1 MSSVARPAAGA
12 GAGLGVEIRIWR
24 LFGRTKPILDKARG
38 INGFTVIGNGPGGG
52 WEVEA
57 RLASW
62 RASFFERTKPIFS
75 KSLEINGF
83 PVTCGGAACRSM
95 PIADTKAPTW
105 FFVFF
110 ICSLDGAW
118 VAETRRARFGESRG
132 SFDYRIALGRRAA
145 LLLRYRD
152 RRQVIENREDGNIRL
167 ACDRSRLGDGV
178 AAGGG

>member
-1 MSSVARPAAGA
+1 MAVAQFARRFPPNKANGVKSFMFMVSACRLLHVRPPVP

-145 LLLRYRD
+145 LLLR
-152 RRQVIENREDGNIRL
+152 
-167 ACDRSRLGDGV
+167 
-178 AAGGG
+178 

>member
-1 MSSVARPAAGA
+1 MAVAQLARRLPPNKANDVKSFMFMVSACRLLHVRPPVPGRDWGSRFGSGAFLDEQSQFWIRPVESMDLQSSGTGLAAG
-12 GAGLGVEIRIWR
+12 GSLGVE
-24 LFGRTKPILDKARG
+24 
-38 INGFTVIGNGPGGG
+38 VGG
-52 WEVEA
+52 A
-57 RLASW
+57 PASW

-75 KSLEINGF
+75 KPLEINGF

-145 LLLRYRD
+145 LLLR
-152 RRQVIENREDGNIRL
+152 
-167 ACDRSRLGDGV
+167 
-178 AAGGG
+178 

>member
-1 MSSVARPAAGA
+1 MAVAQLARRLPPNKANDVKSFMFMVSACRLLHVRPPVPGRDWGSRFGSGA
-12 GAGLGVEIRIWR
+12 FLDEQSQFWIRPVEY
-24 LFGRTKPILDKARG
+24 
-38 INGFTVIGNGPGGG
+38 GFTVIGNGPGGG
-52 WEVEA
+52 WFVGGG
-57 RLASW
+57 RLR
-62 RASFFERTKPIFS
+62 RAGILVRKLFERTKPIFS
-75 KSLEINGF
+75 KPLEINGF

-145 LLLRYRD
+145 LLLR
-152 RRQVIENREDGNIRL
+152 
-167 ACDRSRLGDGV
+167 
-178 AAGGG
+178 

>member
-52 WEVEA
+52 WFVGGGGWRRAGILA
-57 RLASW
+57 RKL
-62 RASFFERTKPIFS
+62 FERTKPIFS
-75 KSLEINGF
+75 KPLEINGF

-145 LLLRYRD
+145 LLLR
-152 RRQVIENREDGNIRL
+152 
-167 ACDRSRLGDGV
+167 
-178 AAGGG
+178 